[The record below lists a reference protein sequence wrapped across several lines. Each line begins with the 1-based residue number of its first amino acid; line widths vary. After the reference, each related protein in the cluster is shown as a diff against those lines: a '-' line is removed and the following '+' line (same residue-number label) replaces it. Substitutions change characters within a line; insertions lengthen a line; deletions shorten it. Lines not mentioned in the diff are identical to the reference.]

1 MGKRKGPKYEQI
13 IEAAVRVIAA
23 NGFHNAQ
30 VSKIAKE
37 AGVADGTI
45 YLYFNNKEDILIS
58 LFEEKMSA
66 FVEKTKQRMSE
77 SDSLEE
83 KLRAIVEMHFK
94 QLAANTDLA
103 IVTQLELRQSSSK
116 LRYRINEVLK
126 DYLTLM
132 EDLIIE
138 GINKKVFFPELNE
151 KLARQM
157 LFGTLDEVV
166 TNWVMKDCKYDLESF
181 TDSVYEMLLYGFGAK
196 GREEA

>member
-181 TDSVYEMLLYGFGAK
+181 TDPVYEMLLYGFGAK